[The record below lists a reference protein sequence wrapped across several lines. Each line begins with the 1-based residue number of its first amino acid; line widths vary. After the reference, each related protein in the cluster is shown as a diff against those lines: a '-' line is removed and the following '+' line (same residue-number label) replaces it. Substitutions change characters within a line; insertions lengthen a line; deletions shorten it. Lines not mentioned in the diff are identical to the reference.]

1 MQFFNFDDTKT
12 PTKMFV
18 TELSEPKEA
27 AEGESTSEVRTKGAL
42 TSSAI
47 TAASNI
53 LIKIAPDLI
62 DKGVKFFSSAI
73 ADFAEDHVT
82 QTLIYKNIDAYSTDK
97 IFLPKKITIVRANFS
112 ANTDDN
118 SKGEL
123 FGDGDK
129 KQDNQVT
136 LISDKELQIE
146 IEVIPSRNGNAIYF
160 QTTSYFYK
168 GEDIEGNDIDEII
181 IAFAFVPA
189 GHTISAYSEL
199 TFQSLLYF
207 KQLENSQHY
216 SFESKSGCDTSYQ
229 SPWFIPSIENHTGPY
244 SLVIGIQEIRKGNSF
259 AGLIQDIYTKHED
272 KLTQEIKEQVAQAL
286 KGKQE
291 NSDQESPNPK
301 S

>member
-18 TELSEPKEA
+18 SELAEPKVKA
-27 AEGESTSEVRTKGAL
+27 KGVLA
-42 TSSAI
+42 
-47 TAASNI
+47 AASNI

-62 DKGVKFFSSAI
+62 DKGAKFFSSAI
-73 ADFAEDHVT
+73 ANFAEDHVT
-82 QTLIYKNIDAYSTDK
+82 QTLIYKNIDAHSTDK
-97 IFLPKKITIVRANFS
+97 VFLPKKITIVRANFS
-112 ANTDDN
+112 TKTDDD

-129 KQDNQVT
+129 KQDNQVK

-146 IEVIPSRNGNAIYF
+146 IEIIPSQNSNAVYF

-189 GHTISAYSEL
+189 GHAISAYSEL
-199 TFQSLLYF
+199 TFQNLLHF

-272 KLTQEIKEQVAQAL
+272 ELTKEIKEQVTQAL
-286 KGKQE
+286 KGNQE
-291 NSDQESPNPK
+291 TLDQESPNPK
-301 S
+301 P

>member
-18 TELSEPKEA
+18 SELSEPEEA
-27 AEGESTSEVRTKGAL
+27 AEGEIRTKGAL

-73 ADFAEDHVT
+73 ANFAEDHVT
-82 QTLIYKNIDAYSTDK
+82 QTLIYKNIDAHSVDK

-112 ANTDDN
+112 TKTDDT

-123 FGDGDK
+123 FGDGDQQ
-129 KQDNQVT
+129 QDNQVK

-168 GEDIEGNDIDEII
+168 GEDIEGNDIDEVI
-181 IAFAFVPA
+181 IAFAFVSA
-189 GHTISAYSEL
+189 GHAIPAYSEL
-199 TFQSLLYF
+199 TFQSLLHF

-216 SFESKSGCDTSYQ
+216 SFKSKSGCDTSYQ
-229 SPWFIPSIENHTGPY
+229 TPWFIPSIENHTGPY
-244 SLVIGIQEIRKGNSF
+244 SLVIGIQEIRKGSSF
-259 AGLIQDIYTKHED
+259 AELVQDIYAKHED
-272 KLTQEIKEQVAQAL
+272 ELTQEIKEQ
-286 KGKQE
+286 QE
-291 NSDQESPNPK
+291 D
-301 S
+301 

>member
-18 TELSEPKEA
+18 SELAEP
-27 AEGESTSEVRTKGAL
+27 AESKVKAKGVL
-42 TSSAI
+42 

-53 LIKIAPDLI
+53 LIKIAPELI

-73 ADFAEDHVT
+73 ANFAEDHVT
-82 QTLIYKNIDAYSTDK
+82 QTLVYKNIDAYSTDK
-97 IFLPKKITIVRANFS
+97 VFLPKKITIVRANFS
-112 ANTDDN
+112 AETDDESN
-118 SKGEL
+118 GEL
-123 FGDGDK
+123 FGDGEQ
-129 KQDNQVT
+129 KQDNQVK

-146 IEVIPSRNGNAIYF
+146 IEVIPSQNSNAVYF
-160 QTTSYFYK
+160 QTTSYFYT

-189 GHTISAYSEL
+189 GHAISAYSEL
-199 TFQSLLYF
+199 SFQSLLYF

-216 SFESKSGCDTSYQ
+216 SFESESGCDTSYQ
-229 SPWFIPSIENHTGPY
+229 SPWFIPSIEDHTGPY

-272 KLTQEIKEQVAQAL
+272 ELSKEIKEQVTQAL

-291 NSDQESPNPK
+291 NPDPESPKP
-301 S
+301 

>member
-18 TELSEPKEA
+18 SELAEP
-27 AEGESTSEVRTKGAL
+27 AESKVKAKGVL
-42 TSSAI
+42 

-53 LIKIAPDLI
+53 LIKIAPELI

-73 ADFAEDHVT
+73 ANFAEDHVT
-82 QTLIYKNIDAYSTDK
+82 QTLVYKNIDAYSTDK
-97 IFLPKKITIVRANFS
+97 VFLPKKITIVRANFS
-112 ANTDDN
+112 AEIDDESN
-118 SKGEL
+118 GEL
-123 FGDGDK
+123 FGDGEQ
-129 KQDNQVT
+129 KQDNQVK

-146 IEVIPSRNGNAIYF
+146 IEVIPSQNSNAVYF
-160 QTTSYFYK
+160 QTTSYFYT

-189 GHTISAYSEL
+189 GHAISAYSEL

-216 SFESKSGCDTSYQ
+216 SFESESGCDTSYQ
-229 SPWFIPSIENHTGPY
+229 SPWFIPSIEDHTGPY

-272 KLTQEIKEQVAQAL
+272 ELSKEIKEQLTQAL

-291 NSDQESPNPK
+291 NPDQESPKP
-301 S
+301 

>member
-18 TELSEPKEA
+18 SELSEPEIAPERESDSKAKE
-27 AEGESTSEVRTKGAL
+27 KGVLAG
-42 TSSAI
+42 SAI

-62 DKGVKFFSSAI
+62 DKGVKFFSSSI
-73 ADFAEDHVT
+73 ANFAEDHVT
-82 QTLIYKNIDAYSTDK
+82 QTLIYKNIDAHSVDK

-112 ANTDDN
+112 TKTDDN

-129 KQDNQVT
+129 EQDNQVK

-146 IEVIPSRNGNAIYF
+146 VEVIPSQNSNAVYF

-189 GHTISAYSEL
+189 GHAISAYSEL
-199 TFQSLLYF
+199 TFQSLLHF

-229 SPWFIPSIENHTGPY
+229 TPWFIPSVENHTGPY
-244 SLVIGIQEIRKGNSF
+244 SLVIGIQEVRKGSSF

-272 KLTQEIKEQVAQAL
+272 ELTKEIKEQVTQAL

-291 NSDQESPNPK
+291 NTDQENPK